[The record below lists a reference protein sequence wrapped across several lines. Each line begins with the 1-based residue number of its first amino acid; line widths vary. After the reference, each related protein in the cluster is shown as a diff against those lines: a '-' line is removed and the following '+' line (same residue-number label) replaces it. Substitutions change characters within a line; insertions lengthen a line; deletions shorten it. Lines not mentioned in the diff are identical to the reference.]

1 MWGKLSAEYL
11 MDCIG
16 YGAHNDKGL
25 LVPIEFKRRIAGPD
39 DVTFRITHCG
49 VCYAEVKWV
58 FNKIGTTKYPIV
70 PGHEVVGVVTA
81 VGDNVKRFQVGDRV
95 GVGPFCNSCQ
105 KCEYCSKNMEN
116 SCLKQPILTY
126 DGIDVDGSVTKGG
139 FSNAMV
145 THQRFC
151 VKIPDTLASDVAAP
165 LLCAGIT
172 VYSPMMR
179 HHMNQAGKSLGVIG
193 LGGLGHMAVKF
204 GQAFG
209 LHVTVLSTSPAK
221 EEEALRV
228 LGADAFIVSKDEA
241 AMKAAAGS
249 LDFIVDTASGMHP
262 LDPYLSL
269 LKQEG
274 IITIVS
280 APPEMKFTPAILF
293 RGLKTISGSCIGGMK
308 EMQEMLH
315 FCAEKGVTP
324 MIETIPINYAN
335 EALKRLQNKDV
346 RYRFVI
352 DIENSLKESIK

>member
-1 MWGKLSAEYL
+1 

-105 KCEYCSKNMEN
+105 KCEYCNKNMEN
-116 SCLKQPILTY
+116 SCLKHPTLTY

-151 VKIPDTLASDVAAP
+151 VKIPDNLASDVAAP
-165 LLCAGIT
+165 FLCAGIT
-172 VYSPMMR
+172 VWSPMMR

-209 LHVTVLSTSPAK
+209 LHVTVISTSPAK

-228 LGADAFIVSKDEA
+228 IGADAFIVSKDEA

-262 LDPYLSL
+262 LDPYLLL

-293 RGLKTISGSCIGGMK
+293 RGLKTITGSTMGGMK
-308 EMQEMLH
+308 EMQEMLD
-315 FCAEKGVTP
+315 FSAEKGVTP

-346 RYRFVI
+346 HYRFVI